1 MMKNTHGYS
10 WRFRLIALLLA
21 FVLMVPLCGAA
32 SAAET
37 ISAKDVAPVETAAEN
52 SSENWGD
59 TDWLVA
65 ISNYLDAT
73 PELVYSA
80 ASDRYFLAFH
90 PNKATQIGWLLQE
103 IGQVRNFDLRL
114 ELLESELERA
124 PNGKLNDSNNAYLLR
139 GILTK
144 MFPRKEDEIY
154 TIEPAELAAHAR
166 YYRKQPHY
174 QEFFDALE
182 PLTVDPVFSSPYFI
196 MEEFSAE
203 EIDEMY
209 EALFESAK
217 YIWPSA
223 VNSITTRQFLIPIAL
238 APVVEFTSPELPTS
252 ATGN

>member
-1 MMKNTHGYS
+1 MKNAHGS
-10 WRFRLIALLLA
+10 PWRFRLTALLLA
-21 FVLMVPLCGAA
+21 FVLVVPLCGTA

-37 ISAKDVAPVETAAEN
+37 ATTKDVAPAETTAEN
-52 SSENWGD
+52 SSENWD
-59 TDWLVA
+59 ETDWLVA

-80 ASDRYFLAFH
+80 ASDRYYLAFH

-124 PNGKLNDSNNAYLLR
+124 PNGKLKDSGNAYLLR
-139 GILTK
+139 EILTK
-144 MFPRKEDEIY
+144 IFPWEEEELH

-166 YYRKQPHY
+166 YYREQPHY

-182 PLTVDPVFSSPYFI
+182 PLTVDPALSSPYFI

-209 EALFESAK
+209 ETLFESAR

-223 VNSITTRQFLIPIAL
+223 VNGITNRQFLIPITL
-238 APVVEFTSPELPTS
+238 APAAEFTNPELPTS